1 MGKDSYLHKSTEF
14 PPESLVP
21 KIVRNDYHVRMTITY
36 QFSGSE
42 LISSVEP
49 SVVFAEVF
57 DD

>member
-1 MGKDSYLHKSTEF
+1 MGKDSYLHKSTA
-14 PPESLVP
+14 ESLVP
-21 KIVRNDYHVRMTITY
+21 RIVRNDYHVRMTITY